1 MLSMS
6 PTTTSKPEA
15 ASDSFLA
22 RTLFAPILFLSF
34 LFSLLWIDRKTS
46 AEIFT
51 HDEPKLK
58 SRKKSDS
65 QHYHSHQRHLATREL
80 EDAFAYQGKVIVLL
94 CVGSAVVLVGA
105 SWFVWR
111 FWQWKFGAESFLKLG
126 TGAAG
131 I

>member
-1 MLSMS
+1 MS
-6 PTTTSKPEA
+6 TTTTSKSEA

-58 SRKKSDS
+58 SRKKSDP
-65 QHYHSHQRHLATREL
+65 QHYHSHQRHLAKREL
-80 EDAFAYQGKVIVLL
+80 EDAFAYQGKVVILL
-94 CVGSAVVLVGA
+94 CVGSAVALVVA
-105 SWFVWR
+105 SWSVWR
-111 FWQWKFGAESFLKLG
+111 FWQWEFGAESFWKVG
-126 TGAAG
+126 RGASE